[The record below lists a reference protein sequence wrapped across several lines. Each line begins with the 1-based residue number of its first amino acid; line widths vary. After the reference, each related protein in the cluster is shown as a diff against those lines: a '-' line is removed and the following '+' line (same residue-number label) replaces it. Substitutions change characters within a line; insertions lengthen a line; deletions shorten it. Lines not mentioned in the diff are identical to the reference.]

1 MKAHTIVPN
10 LSQLLQD
17 FFCQNLINQ
26 RNVSQQTIVAYRDA
40 FQLLL
45 KYASKRL
52 KKLPTKMCLD
62 DLNRPLVLSFLT
74 YLESER
80 NNSIRTRNARLAA
93 IRSFMKYASYTEVA
107 SLPVINSV
115 LSIPMKR
122 FKRPVLSFLSREE
135 IDAILDS
142 PDPSSWS
149 GRRDRVMFKVFYNT
163 GARASEVI
171 GMQVKDL
178 QLAQRASIC
187 LHGKGRKDRIVPLWK
202 TTVTMLK
209 TWLMQERYAPEN
221 PVFPNR
227 MGEPISLTGIEYR
240 LRIAVQQASRL
251 CPALRNQTVSP
262 HSIRHTTAM
271 HLLQSGV
278 DLSVIAL
285 WLGHES
291 PATTHMYMEAD
302 LAMKERAL
310 RKLHET
316 RNRSIR
322 YIPGDKLLHFLEG
335 L

>member
-1 MKAHTIVPN
+1 MKAHVISSN
-10 LSQLLQD
+10 LAQLLQD
-17 FFCQNLINQ
+17 FFYQNLINQ
-26 RNVSQQTIVAYRDA
+26 RNVSQRTITAYRDA

-52 KKLPTKMCLD
+52 KKTPVEMRMD
-62 DLNRPLVLSFLT
+62 DLNRSLVLSFLT
-74 YLESER
+74 YLESQR

-93 IRSFMKYASYTEVA
+93 IRSFMKYASFREVA

-115 LSIPMKR
+115 LNIPIKR
-122 FKRPVLSFLSREE
+122 FTQPILGFLSREE
-135 IDAILDS
+135 IDVILDT
-142 PDPSSWS
+142 PDVSSWS

-171 GMQVKDL
+171 DMKVKDI
-178 QLAQRASIC
+178 QLAQQASVR

-202 TTVTMLK
+202 TTVAMLK
-209 TWLMQERYAPEN
+209 NWLMQEQYAPEN

-227 MGEPISLTGIEYR
+227 MGKPLSLTGIEYR
-240 LRIAVQQASRL
+240 FRIAVQKASNR
-251 CPALRNQTVSP
+251 CPTLLDRTVSP

-291 PATTHMYMEAD
+291 LDTTHMYMEAD

-310 RKLHET
+310 KKLHET
-316 RNRSIR
+316 KNRSIR
-322 YIPGDKLLHFLEG
+322 YTPGDTLLRFLES